1 MSGKYVFRFLFSNQ
15 ISETGQGS
23 INGCRFLVRKWKQ
36 NTFALRNRSEKV
48 IFGVERNGVLQ
59 QTL

>member
-1 MSGKYVFRFLFSNQ
+1 MSGKCVFRFLFDNQ

-48 IFGVERNGVLQ
+48 IFGTHGVLQ